1 MAFPLVGC
9 PFFTP
14 SHVYP
19 SFWSLIVWLITLK
32 YTKLLESSW
41 TCHNWILLLY
51 AGNCRVV
58 WVRTKY
64 WAGCCLLWKISWFLS
79 KWRGDN
85 LCKPVQAES
94 GPIFCSAGTVRSYTF
109 FCIFY
114 LLIISSIWIFRPLLV
129 IYLGNFLFGFLCLST
144 FFHHTLHPRLT
155 FFQCIADCL
164 TLEI

>member
-1 MAFPLVGC
+1 MALPLVGC
-9 PFFTP
+9 HFFTP
-14 SHVYP
+14 SHAYP
-19 SFWSLIVWLITLK
+19 SFWSLIVWLTF
-32 YTKLLESSW
+32 TKLLESSW

-51 AGNCRVV
+51 AGNCRVI

-64 WAGCCLLWKISWFLS
+64 WAGCCLLWKVSWFLS

-85 LCKPVQAES
+85 FCKPVQAES

-109 FCIFY
+109 FRIFY
-114 LLIISSIWIFRPLLV
+114 LLIISSIWIFRPLFV
-129 IYLGNFLFGFLCLST
+129 IYLGNFLLAFFCLST
-144 FFHHTLHPRLT
+144 FLHSTLHPRLT